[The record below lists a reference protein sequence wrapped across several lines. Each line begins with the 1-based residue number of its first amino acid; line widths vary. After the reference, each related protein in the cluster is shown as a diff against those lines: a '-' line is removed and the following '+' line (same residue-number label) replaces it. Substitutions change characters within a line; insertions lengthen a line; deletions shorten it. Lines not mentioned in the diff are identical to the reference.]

1 MSRSDM
7 LTLAC
12 IGFSPL
18 LASQGRDIAYAP
30 RTVGH
35 GWKTVLLI
43 ADLQADPGQQGFTV
57 QAPKPIYCIL
67 CIVYCVL
74 CIVYC
79 VLYIVYCI
87 LYIVLYCVYIY
98 VHK

>member
-1 MSRSDM
+1 MRNLSFMSRSDM

-35 GWKTVLLI
+35 GWKTLLLI

-57 QAPKPIYCIL
+57 QAPKPILVARSRSCKL
-67 CIVYCVL
+67 ARSTTS
-74 CIVYC
+74 
-79 VLYIVYCI
+79 
-87 LYIVLYCVYIY
+87 
-98 VHK
+98 

>member
-1 MSRSDM
+1 MYR
-7 LTLAC
+7 
-12 IGFSPL
+12 FSPL

-57 QAPKPIYCIL
+57 QAPKPIQTSHLKKHQSNGGSLLANVFLKYPEGW
-67 CIVYCVL
+67 
-74 CIVYC
+74 
-79 VLYIVYCI
+79 
-87 LYIVLYCVYIY
+87 
-98 VHK
+98 

>member
-1 MSRSDM
+1 MYR
-7 LTLAC
+7 
-12 IGFSPL
+12 FSPL

-57 QAPKPIYCIL
+57 QAPKPIRSPLIL
-67 CIVYCVL
+67 TNPVRDIRWQEGYWQLEVFGIKVPMNGRYLVL
-74 CIVYC
+74 G
-79 VLYIVYCI
+79 
-87 LYIVLYCVYIY
+87 
-98 VHK
+98 KMPG